1 MIRVPRLKKNRHGVF
16 CLRVLWRD
24 PFGKQ
29 HDSLH
34 SLGTKDAD
42 IARVLALQF
51 NEAFE
56 RKRTMANKNRLPGLT
71 DFLRPENKN
80 AKSSGLD
87 DITQKYELDLAR
99 GVMRANGQADHEL
112 LMQALE
118 AYKAI
123 HGTMP
128 PLQVAM
134 AMGLPQQ
141 QRSLARAP
149 EKSLLFSQVVAAYLE
164 EKKLDNSEN
173 TIIAKQRTYN
183 DFKEFLGD
191 LEINLF
197 GKPELVQWKTA
208 DLKRGIKAVRLNAR
222 LGQLHDL
229 FNWAINNGH
238 YTAAPTSPVEGL
250 RIGRNSK
257 LSTKYESYE
266 PFSNDE
272 LKAIFGPG
280 YLKKFHKPDFYWLPI
295 VALFTGA
302 RREEIAALN
311 AADIKTVDGVQ
322 CIHIQ
327 KGKTADARRLV
338 PIHPQLVEMGFVA
351 YAKHLQEQGEEFL
364 FPHLT
369 EGANGKGKNAGR
381 QFSDWLDEVGI
392 SDKRKVFH
400 SFRHTAITRLHA
412 TGANPAHVMQITG
425 HSSETQ
431 GVHFQTYTHDVGLK
445 ALSDT
450 LAKLSYPLDIELVR
464 ASDSTFKEF
473 LINWK
478 RNQEKRAKYLE
489 RIRKQKQ
496 NPV

>member
-1 MIRVPRLKKNRHGVF
+1 MIKVPRLKQNRHGVF

-24 PFGKQ
+24 ASGKRCEC
-29 HDSLH
+29 LH
-34 SLGTKDAD
+34 SLGTKNAD

-56 RKRTMANKNRLPGLT
+56 RKRTMTQKPNLPT
-71 DFLRPENKN
+71 
-80 AKSSGLD
+80 LD
-87 DITQKYELDLAR
+87 QLVKKYELDLGR
-99 GVMRANGQADHEL
+99 GVMRADGEADHA
-112 LMQALE
+112 LMMKAIE
-118 AYKAI
+118 AYKAL
-123 HGTMP
+123 HGSFP
-128 PLQVAM
+128 PLQEAM
-134 AMGLPQQ
+134 AIGQPKPLEM
-141 QRSLARAP
+141 RRATP
-149 EKSLLFSQVVAAYLE
+149 KSLLFSQVVEKYLE
-164 EKKLDNSEN
+164 EKKLDNSAN
-173 TIIAKQRTYN
+173 TITAKQRTYN

-272 LKAIFGPG
+272 LKAIFGAG

-450 LAKLSYPLDIELVR
+450 LAKLSYPLDYELVR
-464 ASDSTFKEF
+464 VPDPAFKKF
-473 LINWK
+473 LETWK
-478 RNQEKRAKYLE
+478 EQQAKRAKYLE

-496 NPV
+496 IPR

>member
-1 MIRVPRLKKNRHGVF
+1 MNKKTD
-16 CLRVLWRD
+16 LPTLEE
-24 PFGKQ
+24 
-29 HDSLH
+29 
-34 SLGTKDAD
+34 
-42 IARVLALQF
+42 IA
-51 NEAFE
+51 
-56 RKRTMANKNRLPGLT
+56 
-71 DFLRPENKN
+71 
-80 AKSSGLD
+80 
-87 DITQKYELDLAR
+87 QKYELDLGR
-99 GVMRANGQADHEL
+99 GLMRADGLADHEL
-112 LMQALE
+112 MMKAIE
-118 AYKAI
+118 AYKAL
-123 HGTMP
+123 HGTFP
-128 PLQVAM
+128 PLQEAM
-134 AMGLPQQ
+134 AIGQPKPNRPSTRTL
-141 QRSLARAP
+141 
-149 EKSLLFSQVVAAYLE
+149 EKSLLFSDVVGKYLE
-164 EKKLDNSEN
+164 EKKLDNSVN
-173 TIIAKQRTYN
+173 TITAKRRTYD
-183 DFKEFLGD
+183 DFIEFLGD
-191 LEINLF
+191 LQINLF

-229 FNWAINNGH
+229 FNWAINNGY

-272 LKAIFGPG
+272 LKAIFGAG

-302 RREEIAALN
+302 RREEIAALKS
-311 AADIKTVDGVQ
+311 ADVKMVDGVQ

-338 PIHPQLVEMGFVA
+338 PVHPKLVELGFID
-351 YAKHLQEQGEEFL
+351 YAKHLQELEEEFL

-431 GVHFQTYTHDVGLK
+431 GVHFQTYTHDVGLQ
-445 ALSDT
+445 ALAET
-450 LAKLSYPLDIELVR
+450 LAKLAYPLDFKNVR
-464 ASDSTFKEF
+464 VEEATFKEF
-473 LINWK
+473 LANWK
-478 RNQEKRAKYLE
+478 QQQARRAKYLE
-489 RIRKQKQ
+489 RIRKQKI
-496 NPV
+496 NPR

>member
-1 MIRVPRLKKNRHGVF
+1 VF

-24 PFGKQ
+24 ASGIQ
-29 HDSLH
+29 RDSLH
-34 SLGTKDAD
+34 SLRTKDAD

-51 NEAFE
+51 NEALE
-56 RKRTMANKNRLPGLT
+56 RKRMMANKTKLPGLT
-71 DFLRPENKN
+71 DLVKPKTANV
-80 AKSSGLD
+80 KSSGLP
-87 DITQKYELDLAR
+87 DISRKYELDLAR
-99 GVMRANGQADHEL
+99 GVMRADNLADHEL
-112 LMQALE
+112 MMQAIE
-118 AYKAI
+118 AYKAL
-123 HGTMP
+123 HGALP

-134 AMGLPQQ
+134 AMGQPQQ
-141 QRSLARAP
+141 RPLARAP
-149 EKSLLFSQVVAAYLE
+149 EKSLLFSQVVAKYLE

-173 TIIAKQRTYN
+173 TITAKRRTYD
-183 DFKEFLGD
+183 DFIEFLGD

-229 FNWAINNGH
+229 FNWAINNGY

-272 LKAIFGPG
+272 LKAIFGAG

-302 RREEIAALN
+302 RREEIAALKS
-311 AADIKTVDGVQ
+311 ADVKMVDDVQ

-338 PIHPQLVEMGFVA
+338 PVHPKLVELGFIN
-351 YAKHLQEQGEEFL
+351 YAKHLQETGEEFL

-392 SDKRKVFH
+392 TDKRKVFH

-431 GVHFQTYTHDVGLK
+431 GVHFHTYTHDVGLK

-450 LAKLSYPLDIELVR
+450 LKKLVYPLEFEPISVPDP
-464 ASDSTFKEF
+464 TFKEF
-473 LINWK
+473 LANWK
-478 RNQEKRAKYLE
+478 QQQAKRAKYLE
-489 RIRKQKQ
+489 RIRKQKI
-496 NPV
+496 NPR

>member
-1 MIRVPRLKKNRHGVF
+1 MF

-42 IARVLALQF
+42 IARVLALKF

-56 RKRTMANKNRLPGLT
+56 RKRVMTQKTTLPT
-71 DFLRPENKN
+71 
-80 AKSSGLD
+80 LD
-87 DITQKYELDLAR
+87 ELVAKYELDLGR
-99 GVMRANGQADHEL
+99 GVMRANGEADHA
-112 LMQALE
+112 LMMKAIE

-123 HGTMP
+123 HGTFP
-128 PLQVAM
+128 PLQEAM
-134 AMGLPQQ
+134 AIGQPKQRTMG
-141 QRSLARAP
+141 RAP
-149 EKSLLFSQVVAAYLE
+149 EKSLLFSQVVAAYFE
-164 EKKLDNSEN
+164 EKKLDNSAN
-173 TIIAKQRTYN
+173 TITAKQRTYN
-183 DFKEFLGD
+183 DFTEFLGD

-272 LKAIFGPG
+272 LEAIFGAG

-311 AADIKTVDGVQ
+311 SADIKSVDGVQ

-338 PIHPQLVEMGFVA
+338 PIHPQLVEMGFVD
-351 YAKHLQEQGEEFL
+351 YAKHLQELGEEFL

-392 SDKRKVFH
+392 TDKRKVFH

-450 LAKLSYPLDIELVR
+450 LTKLSYPLDLKEVR
-464 ASDSTFKEF
+464 AEDPTFKEF
-473 LINWK
+473 LVNWK

-489 RIRKQKQ
+489 RIRKQKL
-496 NPV
+496 NPVK

>member
-56 RKRTMANKNRLPGLT
+56 RKRTMTQKPNLPT
-71 DFLRPENKN
+71 
-80 AKSSGLD
+80 LD
-87 DITQKYELDLAR
+87 QLVKKYELDLGR
-99 GVMRANGQADHEL
+99 GVMRADGEADHA
-112 LMQALE
+112 LMMKAIE
-118 AYKAI
+118 AYKAL
-123 HGTMP
+123 HGSFP
-128 PLQVAM
+128 PLQEAM
-134 AMGLPQQ
+134 AIGQPKPLEM
-141 QRSLARAP
+141 RRATP
-149 EKSLLFSQVVAAYLE
+149 KSLLLSQVVEKYLE
-164 EKKLDNSEN
+164 EKKLDNSAN

-272 LKAIFGPG
+272 LKAIFGAG

-338 PIHPQLVEMGFVA
+338 PIHPKLVEMGFVD

-392 SDKRKVFH
+392 TDKRKVFH

-450 LAKLSYPLDIELVR
+450 LAKLSYPLGFEQVR
-464 ASDSTFKEF
+464 VPDPTFKEF
-473 LINWK
+473 LANWK
-478 RNQEKRAKYLE
+478 RSQEKRAKYLE

-496 NPV
+496 NPR